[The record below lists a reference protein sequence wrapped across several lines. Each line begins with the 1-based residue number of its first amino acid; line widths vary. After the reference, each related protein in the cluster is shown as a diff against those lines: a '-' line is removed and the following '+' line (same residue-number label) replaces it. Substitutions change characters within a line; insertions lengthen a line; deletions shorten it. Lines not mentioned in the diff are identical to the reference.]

1 MFGLHAAFTVE
12 DGSLERAVEEAGKL
26 GVGFHS
32 HVAEAAS
39 DEEASIEKYGL
50 RVLERLQQKGA
61 LGPKSLAIHCVH
73 INEEEMD
80 ILKETGTVAVHN
92 PQSNMNNA
100 VGVAP
105 VLQMLEKG
113 ILVGLG
119 TDGMTSNMCDEVRVA
134 NILHKL
140 NQKDPRVA
148 FVESCQLLLQNNPG
162 IVARQFEQEF
172 GVLRP
177 GALGDV
183 ILMDYI
189 PPTPLNE
196 NSFLGH
202 FLFGICGSPVDTTI
216 VGGKVLMREGEASV
230 LYKQAVIIKPGEI
243 SWGYAGEKKDFLE
256 TIIASLEDYLPSG
269 VDYLSVYMIVENVSR
284 TGSTFS
290 ELIPL
295 LEEKV
300 KSRPFEPR
308 YLHLLGMAYQEVGK
322 IDRAEKCYA
331 RALQIDSDFATAHLS
346 LGKLYARQGRSVSAR
361 THLEAFLTLFPE
373 SSLTSAVGVLLKE
386 VGEAEKKRTNE
397 P

>member
-1 MFGLHAAFTVE
+1 
-12 DGSLERAVEEAGKL
+12 
-26 GVGFHS
+26 
-32 HVAEAAS
+32 
-39 DEEASIEKYGL
+39 
-50 RVLERLQQKGA
+50 
-61 LGPKSLAIHCVH
+61 
-73 INEEEMD
+73 
-80 ILKETGTVAVHN
+80 
-92 PQSNMNNA
+92 
-100 VGVAP
+100 
-105 VLQMLEKG
+105 
-113 ILVGLG
+113 
-119 TDGMTSNMCDEVRVA
+119 MCDEVRVA

-373 SSLTSAVGVLLKE
+373 SSLTFVVVNNRCGSFLDTVNQGNHCAVVEIIFLEDLIQ
-386 VGEAEKKRTNE
+386 R
-397 P
+397 PP